1 MYNSPSSS
9 ADVNVFPLLTTVLSA
24 FVTVP
29 NIGSPVTVIVRL
41 SPSTSVGAVSP
52 KDVSVLSSLT
62 VMLLVSTTRES
73 LTGVILI
80 SVLPLTVSVP
90 SLTE

>member
-1 MYNSPSSS
+1 MSVS
-9 ADVNVFPLLTTVLSA
+9 LTTVPSA

-29 NIGSPVTVIVRL
+29 NVGSPVTVIVRL
-41 SPSTSVGAVSP
+41 SPSGSVGAVSP
-52 KDVSVLSSLT
+52 RDVSVLFSLT

>member
-1 MYNSPSSS
+1 MSL
-9 ADVNVFPLLTTVLSA
+9 LLTTVPSA

-29 NIGSPVTVIVRL
+29 NIGSPVTVIVRV
-41 SPSTSVGAVSP
+41 SPSTSVGTVSP
-52 KDVSVLSSLT
+52 KDVSILSSST
-62 VMLLVSTTRES
+62 VILLLSTWIES
-73 LTGVILI
+73 LIGVILI